1 MISETPG
8 LQEARA
14 ALQARMGSLK
24 LRPSDGGTWTVEDS
38 AGLSC
43 RLQVVERANLRP
55 SQVASLGA
63 RAEDGGP
70 LLVVSRY
77 LSPHTRDLLEA
88 AGLGYADST
97 GNLYLA
103 LDRPQVHVAV
113 RATDRDPSPPSGAIA
128 SLRGRS
134 APRVV
139 RGLIDHVPPYGVRQ
153 LAQAIHATPA
163 AVSRVLSLLDAE
175 GLVTRS
181 ASGGVAELDWL
192 GVLHRWVQDYGLAT
206 THMPVRFL
214 NPLTLPQLQQRL
226 RDLPLPH
233 AVTGQLAA
241 QLGLPEPMP
250 VRLVV
255 VYVQEI
261 FATAGHLGLV
271 KANRAE
277 NVWLVSPREPCVFDR
292 PWPGAG
298 RGSQVVA
305 GPSQVAA
312 DLLTS
317 PGRGPALAETL
328 LRWMAAHEDR
338 WRVVL

>member
-1 MISETPG
+1 MISETTA
-8 LQEARA
+8 LQQARA
-14 ALQARMGSLK
+14 ALQARLGRLQ
-24 LRPSDGGTWTVEDS
+24 LRPGPGGTWTIEDPQGV
-38 AGLSC
+38 AC
-43 RLQVVERANLRP
+43 QLQVIERATLRP
-55 SQVASLGA
+55 SQVLTLEA
-63 RAEDGGP
+63 RARAAGP

-103 LDRPQVHVAV
+103 LASPQVHVSV
-113 RATDRDPSPPSGAIA
+113 RATDRDPNPPTGAIA

-181 ASGGVAELDWL
+181 KSGGVAALDWL
-192 GVLHRWVQDYGLAT
+192 GVLRRWVQDYGLRS
-206 THMPVRFL
+206 THDPVRFL

-226 RDLPLPH
+226 RDLPLRH

-241 QLGLPEPMP
+241 QLGLPEPVP
-250 VRLVV
+250 VRLVA
-255 VYVQEI
+255 VYVEDI
-261 FATAGHLGLV
+261 FATADRLGLV
-271 KANRAE
+271 PADRAE
-277 NVWLVSPREPCVFDR
+277 NVWLIAPREPCVFDR

-298 RGSQVVA
+298 SGSQVVA

-317 PGRGPALAETL
+317 PGRGPALAEPL
-328 LRWMAAHEDR
+328 LRWMAEHEDR
-338 WRVVL
+338 WRSSL